1 MTRSAHCTRRIF
13 ARALL
18 ASGAL
23 LVPALSRAAEWTLD
37 ALMQALASHP
47 ANRASF
53 VETKTLAMLDAPVE
67 SSGELRFAAP
77 DFLEMRTLKPKPQ
90 TLILQGNQ
98 ITSEMDGRSRQ
109 FDLRDHPDIAVLINS
124 IRATLN
130 GDRKALQR
138 DFTVKLDGT
147 AAHWDL
153 SLTPVDAKAR
163 ARVRSIRIG
172 GRQGRVQTVAVQ
184 QADGDSSLMTIHEQ
198 PLP

>member
-1 MTRSAHCTRRIF
+1 MIPCTRRTF
-13 ARALL
+13 AQGLMAC
-18 ASGAL
+18 GAL
-23 LVPALSRAAEWTLD
+23 LVPELARAAEWTLD

-47 ANRASF
+47 ASRASF

-77 DFLEMRTLKPKPQ
+77 DFLEMRTLKPRPQ

-98 ITSEMDGRSRQ
+98 ITAEMDGRTRQ
-109 FDLRDHPDIAVLINS
+109 FDLRDHPDVAVLVNS

-138 DFTVKLDGT
+138 DFTVSLDGT
-147 AAHWDL
+147 AAQWEL
-153 SLTPVDAKAR
+153 SLAPVDARAR
-163 ARVRSIRIG
+163 SRVRSIRIG
-172 GRQGRVQTVAVQ
+172 GRRGRVQTITVQ
-184 QADGDSSLMTIHEQ
+184 QADGDSTLMSIREQ